1 MSKSQSKQQ
10 SVKAGPVK
18 AATVKA
24 GSVKAGP
31 GKAVLGK
38 SVSGKE
44 TIHSAAGSLKSE
56 TRNVPSDKDNHN
68 YNMLV
73 SSNRFSASSGTVF
86 RMAVKAGIVT
96 SDKKLTETFK

>member
-1 MSKSQSKQQ
+1 MSKSQSKHQ

-24 GSVKAGP
+24 GP
-31 GKAVLGK
+31 GKAVL
-38 SVSGKE
+38 GKE

-56 TRNVPSDKDNHN
+56 TRNVPPDTDHHN
-68 YNMLV
+68 KTMLV
-73 SSNRFSASSGTVF
+73 SNNRFSASSGKVF
-86 RMAVKAGIVT
+86 QMAVKAGIVT